1 MFRRSVKGD
10 KSDPK
15 PHHISITPK
24 SAIAIVPPKR
34 VIKALY
40 DYDPDPSNTQELGF
54 AKGDFFH
61 VISRENDNDWYEA
74 CNPLIPNARGLV
86 PVSYFEVIGKTERQS
101 AGSAASGASNTIPL
115 HDSGYSEK
123 PIHTRQDSTAGA
135 RGHNRISSMGR
146 ASGAMVYGIVQYDF
160 NAERPDELDAKQG
173 EAIIVIAQSNP
184 EWFVAK
190 PIGRLGGPGLIPVSF
205 IEIKDMATG
214 QTVTDVQGAIA
225 RAGVPKV
232 EEWKKMAADYKNS
245 SITLGKFEVS
255 NAASAQRDLERMSL
269 SNGSQQQTNG
279 NGSPFGQNQPY
290 HQRNGSKTTQN
301 GQNRQSQRTLYAPV
315 SASVPRYCF
324 ENDKYWYIIECQ
336 LEDGRH
342 WELSRYY
349 QNFYDFQIALLQEFP
364 KEADSNGGTRILPY
378 MPGPVTY
385 VTDAISNGRRESLDD
400 YVRKLLAL
408 PPYISK
414 CQLVRELFAPREGD
428 YELDPHAAGEDY
440 RLSSGSQQSSATD
453 SLSRT
458 TSRQSSRG
466 QMNGSMGRA
475 PGTMAPPQQRAGH
488 QRGQPSVSGPSVE
501 ACRTSQPPG
510 LGVPLV
516 QQYRNP
522 SDYHPQGPINRQ
534 PSNLTDASAN
544 SSGTHRSNAANSA
557 PSASTTNVAAT
568 GAMRFKIWFGDECRA
583 IRVPSELSF
592 QQLKDKVKDRFG
604 LEDEIMIQY
613 RDESSGSF
621 VEMLSDRDLDLA
633 LTRNPKLTFYTRYV

>member
-1 MFRRSVKGD
+1 MFRRSVKSDKGD
-10 KSDPK
+10 NK

-54 AKGDFFH
+54 SKGDFFH
-61 VISRENDNDWYEA
+61 VISREYDTDWYEA

-86 PVSYFEVIGKTERQS
+86 PVSYFEIIGKTERQS

-123 PIHTRQDSTAGA
+123 TAHSRQETNNVEP
-135 RGHNRISSMGR
+135 RGHSRMSSMGNG
-146 ASGAMVYGIVQYDF
+146 SKAMVYGIVQYDF
-160 NAERPDELDAKQG
+160 HAERPDELDAKAG

-205 IEIKDMATG
+205 IEIKDMQTG
-214 QTVTDVQGAIA
+214 QTVTDVQGAVA

-255 NAASAQRDLERMSL
+255 NAAASQRGQERASL
-269 SNGSQQQTNG
+269 SNGSQQHVNIDRA
-279 NGSPFGQNQPY
+279 SGQNQLP
-290 HQRNGSKTTQN
+290 HQRSANSAIHSSY
-301 GQNRQSQRTLYAPV
+301 NRQSQRTLYAPI

-364 KEADSNGGTRILPY
+364 READSNGGNRILPY

-428 YELDPHAAGEDY
+428 YELDPRAAGEDY
-440 RLSSGSQQSSATD
+440 RLSTSSQQSSATG

-466 QMNGSMGRA
+466 QMNGAVGRGPGAMG
-475 PGTMAPPQQRAGH
+475 PPQQRAGH
-488 QRGQPSVSGPSVE
+488 QRAQPSMSGANGAS
-501 ACRTSQPPG
+501 
-510 LGVPLV
+510 
-516 QQYRNP
+516 RNQHHRDP
-522 SDYHPQGPINRQ
+522 SDYHVNGNINRQ
-534 PSNLTDASAN
+534 PSNLTDASVN
-544 SSGTHRSNAANSA
+544 SSGTQRSNPANPA
-557 PSASTTNVAAT
+557 PGASTTSVAAS
-568 GAMRFKIWFGDECRA
+568 GAVRFKIWLGNDCRA
-583 IRVPSELSF
+583 IRVPSEISF

-604 LEDEIMIQY
+604 IEDEIMIQY
-613 RDESSGSF
+613 KDESTGGF
-621 VEMLSDRDLDLA
+621 AEMFSDRDLDMA
-633 LTRNPKLTFYTRYV
+633 LTKIPKLTFYARYV